1 MIKKGTFEKWVMW
14 TLIETF
20 TYSSFHAAN
29 LSASFGQCQNAIQNV
44 LHNGDVRRW
53 LFIEIIVERVRK
65 SPIFLIEILNLKKKH
80 VVHHYF
86 IAKKSEKSFVQRLS

>member
-29 LSASFGQCQNAIQNV
+29 LSASFGQCHNAIQNV

-65 SPIFLIEILNLKKKH
+65 SPIFLIEILNLKKKARSTPLF
-80 VVHHYF
+80 YC
-86 IAKKSEKSFVQRLS
+86 